1 MEIDFTTTSP
11 SDSYKILAALV
22 TPRPIAW
29 VTTLNEDGSV
39 NAAPFSFFNVFG
51 ADPPLLGFAPGNR
64 EPGVPKDTARNL
76 RRTREFV
83 VHMVDEDLAG
93 AMNLTAAARSY
104 GDSEVVAAGL
114 ETAASVSVATP
125 RLRDAVVAMECHEWG
140 TLEIGRNRLVLGLV
154 RHVHV
159 RDGVLDPDTRYLDP
173 SKYAPIGRME
183 SPDGYCRTSDRFRM
197 GRA

>member
-1 MEIDFTTTSP
+1 MEIDLTAETP
-11 SDSYKILAALV
+11 SESYKILASLV

-29 VTTLNEDGSV
+29 VTTLNEDGSA

-64 EPGVPKDTARNL
+64 EPGMPKDTARNL

-83 VHMVDEDLAG
+83 VHMVDEDHAD
-93 AMNLTAAARSY
+93 AMNQTAAGRPY
-104 GDSEVVAAGL
+104 GDSEVIAAGL
-114 ETAASVSVATP
+114 ATAASATIDTP
-125 RLRDAVVAMECHEWG
+125 RLRDAVVAMECREWG

-159 RDGVLDPDTRYLDP
+159 RDGVLDPETRYIHP
-173 SKYAPIGRME
+173 SRYAPIGRME
-183 SPDGYCRTSDRFRM
+183 SPDGYCRTTHRFHMARP
-197 GRA
+197 

>member
-1 MEIDFTTTSP
+1 MEIDLTAVSP
-11 SDSYKILAALV
+11 SEGYKILASLV

-51 ADPPLLGFAPGNR
+51 SDPPLLGFAPGNR

-83 VHMVDEDLAG
+83 VHMVDEDHAD
-93 AMNLTAAARSY
+93 AMNHTAAGRPY
-104 GDSEVVAAGL
+104 GDSEVIAAGL
-114 ETAASVSVATP
+114 ATVASATIDTP
-125 RLRDAVVAMECHEWG
+125 RLRDAVVAMECREWG

-159 RDGVLDPDTRYLDP
+159 RDGVLDPETRYLDP
-173 SKYAPIGRME
+173 SRYAPIGRME
-183 SPDGYCRTSDRFRM
+183 SPDGYCRTSQRFRM
-197 GRA
+197 ARP